1 MKGFG
6 SRAALAMITV
16 VVSMTAPAVA
26 DPIADFY
33 KGKTIALIVGS
44 GPAGG
49 YDLSARLVAQH
60 LPRFIPGNPNVVVRN
75 MPGAS
80 SNVAALHVFNVAA
93 RDGSVLGMCQPT
105 FVVEKIND
113 RSLKYEPGKFT
124 WIGRVDTSALVG
136 IAWHASPVQTVADAK
151 QKQAVLA
158 GIASSGT
165 AATVPWALN
174 QIVGTKFKVALGY
187 SSSADVGLAIE
198 RGEADGTGSTSWD
211 YLETKPEWLAQ
222 KKITFLYT
230 IALARYHEIPDIPTI
245 LELTDN
251 PTDRK
256 VLGLIASGSTVGR
269 SIVGPPDIPRDR
281 AVTLQRA
288 LDGMLKDPDFLAD
301 ANARHLGV
309 DPLSG
314 PALARIV
321 AEVMSAPAD
330 VIAKMQSVTRPPK

>member
-16 VVSMTAPAVA
+16 VGSMTAPAVA

-93 RDGSVLGMCQPT
+93 GDGSVLGMFQPT

-113 RSLKYEPGKFT
+113 RSLKYEPDKFT

-136 IAWHASPVQTVADAK
+136 IVWHASPVQTVADAK

-174 QIVGTKFKVALGY
+174 QIVGTKFRVALG
-187 SSSADVGLAIE
+187 ADVGLAIE

-222 KKITFLYT
+222 KKITFLYS
-230 IALARYHEIPDIPTI
+230 IALARYHKIPDIPTI

-251 PTDRK
+251 ETDRK

-269 SIVGPPDIPRDR
+269 SVVGPPDVPRER
-281 AVTLQRA
+281 TTALQQA
-288 LDGMLKDPDFLAD
+288 LDRMLKDPDFLAD

-321 AEVMSAPAD
+321 TEVMSAPAD

>member
-6 SRAALAMITV
+6 SCAALAMITAV
-16 VVSMTAPAVA
+16 LSTAAPALA
-26 DPIADFY
+26 DPVADFY
-33 KGKTIALIVGS
+33 KGKTISLIVGS
-44 GPAGG
+44 GPGGG

-60 LPRFIPGNPNVVVRN
+60 LPRFVPGNPNVAVRN

-93 RDGSVLGMCQPT
+93 RDGSVLGMFQPT
-105 FVVEKIND
+105 FVVDKIND
-113 RSLKYEPGKFT
+113 RSLKYEPDQFT
-124 WIGRVDTSALVG
+124 WIGRVDTSTLVG
-136 IAWHASPVQTVADAK
+136 IVWHASPVQTIADAK
-151 QKQAVLA
+151 RKQAVLA

-230 IALARYHEIPDIPTI
+230 IALTRYREIPDIPTI
-245 LELTDN
+245 LELTDKA
-251 PTDRK
+251 TDRR
-256 VLGLIASGSTVGR
+256 VLGLIASGSTIGR
-269 SIVGPPDIPRDR
+269 SIVAPPDVPRER
-281 AVTLQRA
+281 AAALRLA

-301 ANARHLGV
+301 ANARRLGV
-309 DPLSG
+309 DPLPG
-314 PALARIV
+314 PELARIV
-321 AEVMSAPAD
+321 AEVMGAPAD
-330 VIAKMQSVTRPPK
+330 VIAKMQSATRPPR